1 MPSQTM
7 LSVQQFSTKN
17 AMTPMPHPPY
27 SLDLSLSD
35 IFFVVSWAEKVLK
48 GKHFDDV
55 EEVKQK
61 QQKH

>member
-48 GKHFDDV
+48 GKHFADV
-55 EEVKQK
+55 EDVKQK
-61 QQKH
+61 WLKL